1 MIVDFMDYFVFNLLP
16 ALFQF
21 LNSLMIA
28 NGVSFLGLTVAVILL
43 GVVIGAIL
51 MRV

>member
-1 MIVDFMDYFVFNLLP
+1 MIVQFMDYFVFNLLP
-16 ALFQF
+16 SFFQF
-21 LNSLMIA
+21 LNTLMIA